1 MELYVYCYRDKKLE
15 AYDKPFYEL
24 NEPEKQSKLI
34 ARSCLLIRPEEKA
47 RAADQALYYFGTF
60 DDETG
65 KFDLKQEAEKLLD
78 LEDYIVKGAK

>member
-1 MELYVYCYRDKKLE
+1 MVLHVYCYRDKKLE

-65 KFDLKQEAEKLLD
+65 KFDLKKEPAKLLD
-78 LEDYIVKGAK
+78 LESCIVMKA